1 MKITRQRQEV
11 SIIEIENEDWE
22 TIQQEV
28 TSWVEFEDD
37 MTLEEEKEF
46 YQREIDEIT
55 AELPKLR
62 GQRDGIQELIEYGLN
77 AESDIQTL
85 EAIQSQMLTLAT
97 RRKEIIDTMNNISI
111 NVQ

>member
-1 MKITRQRQEV
+1 MKITRQRPEI

-28 TSWVEFEDD
+28 TNWVEFEDD
-37 MTLEEEKEF
+37 MTPDEIKEF
-46 YQREIDEIT
+46 HQREIDEIT

-62 GQRDGIQELIEYGLN
+62 SQRDWIQELIEYELN

-85 EAIQSQMLTLAT
+85 EATQAQMLALAT
-97 RRKEIIDTMNNISI
+97 RRKELYEKIAELDF
-111 NVQ
+111 